1 MFKLIIKSG
10 LISLSCLVL
19 ISLVGCSEG
28 VFWRTGNW
36 SPWARQKWAEEE
48 QIAKTLFTR
57 RQEMTDM
64 VDSLGGQ
71 YDKVAPERH
80 DQVAQHLSD
89 IVRND
94 SVLLSRLHAIGLLA
108 RVDSPISAE
117 ALRGAS
123 QDRNTDIRIAAVNAL
138 GKSRL
143 ESSVTTLQEVL
154 NSDTNVDVRLAAT
167 RALGSTSSPQSLQ
180 ALSGVL
186 GDKNPALQVTA
197 TESLARITGQ
207 DLGADVFAWRE
218 HLGQSGAIGQPA
230 QPPTSTAA
238 NPIGDQGSG
247 SRLR

>member
-10 LISLSCLVL
+10 LIPLSCLVL

-57 RQEMTDM
+57 RQEMTDL
-64 VDSLGGQ
+64 VDSLGG
-71 YDKVAPERH
+71 APERR
-80 DQVAQHLSD
+80 DQVAQHLSN

-94 SVLLSRLHAIGLLA
+94 SVLLSRLHAIGLLS
-108 RVDSPISAE
+108 RVDSPIAAE

-123 QDRNTDIRIAAVNAL
+123 QDRNTDVRIAAVNAL
-138 GKSRL
+138 GKSRM

-167 RALGSTSSPQSLQ
+167 RALGSTSNPQSLQ

-218 HLGQSGAIGQPA
+218 YLEQSGATGQLA

-238 NPIGDQGSG
+238 NPIVDQGSG
-247 SRLR
+247 SRWR